1 MPNDDFY
8 DIVDGAHPDRNFGD
22 ASREQ
27 QNYAADW
34 APYLHTQPHTTL
46 AAQALQCLTH
56 TITTETTERTVTA
69 LEAETIAS
77 LLPTAHEWLQQGF
90 IRATPQPLRPF
101 TKQQYEPMPLFG
113 GWQQRILDQTTP
125 VGVLTAVAT
134 TAKTIIDDQ
143 IITTINN
150 PHELCEELDALAW
163 HLLQSS

>member
-22 ASREQ
+22 ASHEQ

-46 AAQALQCLTH
+46 AAQALQCLSQTL
-56 TITTETTERTVTA
+56 TTETTERTVTA

-90 IRATPQPLRPF
+90 IRAIPRPLRPF
-101 TKQQYEPMPLFG
+101 TKPTYETLPLYG
-113 GWQQRILDQTTP
+113 GWQQRILDQNTP
-125 VGVLTAVAT
+125 VDVLTAVAT
-134 TAKTIIDDQ
+134 TAKNIIDDQ

-150 PHELCEELDALAW
+150 PHQLCNELDALAW
-163 HLLQSS
+163 HLLHTS